1 MNYKDYYSTLGVGK
15 NATTD
20 EIKKAYRKLARK
32 YHPDVNPNDKAAEEK
47 FKEINEAYEVL
58 SDDDKRTKYDRFGAE
73 WQQYERAGGQSD
85 DFNWQ
90 NWGAQQPRGGSGQ
103 QYRTMSQEEYDQMF
117 GGSTRSRGG
126 RSTGS
131 GGFSDF
137 FDFMFGGSARQTGGF
152 SGPYEQD
159 IYGGNQAIRASLDME
174 HPIQI
179 TLEEALS
186 GTSRMLQY
194 ENGRRVEAKIPPGVK
209 TGSKVRLSGQGGRTD
224 GLAGDLYLT
233 VEVLPHPLFERD
245 GDNLKTTIDVDLFKA
260 LLGGK
265 VPVQS
270 LDRTV
275 NLNIP
280 AGTNNGKVFRL
291 SGLGMPKLRN
301 SGERGDLYAEVE
313 VDLPKNLT
321 DAERQKISEWQA
333 LRQES

>member
-15 NATTD
+15 NAGSD

-32 YHPDVNPNDKAAEEK
+32 YHPDVNPNDLKAEEK

-58 SDDDKRTKYDRFGAE
+58 SDEDKRSKYDRFGAE
-73 WQQYERAGGQSD
+73 WQQYERAGQSG

-90 NWGAQQPRGGSGQ
+90 DWGAAGRGAGGQ
-103 QYRTMSQEEYDQMF
+103 QYRTMTQEEFDQMF
-117 GGSTRSRGG
+117 GGGG
-126 RSTGS
+126 RSTGGRSS

-137 FDFMFGGSARQTGGF
+137 FDFMFGGSARRTGGF
-152 SGPYEQD
+152 SGPYAED
-159 IYGGNQAIRASLDME
+159 IYGGSQNIRQSLDME

-194 ENGRRVEAKIPPGVK
+194 EGGRRVEAKIPPGVK

-224 GLAGDLYLT
+224 GMAGDLYLT

-245 GDNLKTTIDVDLFKA
+245 GDDLKTTVDVDLFTA

-275 NLNIP
+275 NLTIP
-280 AGTNNGKVFRL
+280 AGTPNGKTFRL
-291 SGLGMPKLRN
+291 SGLGMPKLRK
-301 SGERGDLYAEVE
+301 SDERGDLYAEVE
-313 VDLPKNLT
+313 VDLPKNLSE
-321 DAERQKISEWQA
+321 AEREKVREWQA
-333 LRQES
+333 LRAE

>member
-15 NATTD
+15 NATSD

-32 YHPDVNPNDKAAEEK
+32 YHPDVNPNDKTAEEK

-58 SDDDKRTKYDRFGAE
+58 SDDEKRGKYDRFGAE
-73 WQQYERAGGQSD
+73 WQQYERAGQAG

-90 NWGAQQPRGGSGQ
+90 DWGAQPRGAGGQ
-103 QYRTMSQEEYDQMF
+103 QYRTMSPEEFEQMF
-117 GGSTRSRGG
+117 GGGGARTSGG
-126 RSTGS
+126 RSSG

-137 FDFMFGGSARQTGGF
+137 FDFMFGGSARRTGGF
-152 SGPYEQD
+152 SGPYAED
-159 IYGGNQAIRASLDME
+159 IYGGSQNIRQSLDME

-179 TLEEALS
+179 TLEEALA

-194 ENGRRVEAKIPPGVK
+194 EGGRRVEAKIPPGVR

-224 GLAGDLYLT
+224 GMSGDLYLT

-245 GDNLKTTIDVDLFKA
+245 GDDLRTTVDVDLFTA

-270 LDRTV
+270 LDKTV
-275 NLNIP
+275 NLTIP
-280 AGTNNGKVFRL
+280 PGTNNGKIFRL
-291 SGLGMPKLRN
+291 SGLGMPKLRK

-313 VDLPKNLT
+313 VDLPKNLS
-321 DAERQKISEWQA
+321 DAEREKVREWQA
-333 LRQES
+333 LRDE

>member
-32 YHPDVNPNDKAAEEK
+32 YHPDVNPNDSTAEEK

-58 SDDDKRTKYDRFGAE
+58 SDDDKRGKYDRFGAE
-73 WQQYERAGGQSD
+73 WQQYERAGEAG

-90 NWGAQQPRGGSGQ
+90 DWGAQPPRGGTGGQ
-103 QYRTMSQEEYDQMF
+103 QYRTMSQEEFDQMF
-117 GGSTRSRGG
+117 GGGARTTGG
-126 RSTGS
+126 RAGGS

-137 FDFMFGGSARQTGGF
+137 FDFMFGGSARRTGGF
-152 SGPYEQD
+152 SGPYAED
-159 IYGGNQAIRASLDME
+159 IYGGSQAIRQSLDME
-174 HPIQI
+174 HPVQI

-186 GTSRMLQY
+186 GTSRTLQY

-224 GLAGDLYLT
+224 GMSGDLYLT

-245 GDNLKTTIDVDLFKA
+245 GDDLKTIVDVDLFKA

-265 VPVQS
+265 VPVQA
-270 LDRTV
+270 LDKTV
-275 NLNIP
+275 NLTIP
-280 AGTNNGKVFRL
+280 AGTGNGKVFRL
-291 SGLGMPKLRN
+291 SGLGMPKLRK

-313 VDLPKNLT
+313 VELPKNLS
-321 DAERQKISEWQA
+321 DAEREKVLEWQA
-333 LRQES
+333 LREE

>member
-32 YHPDVNPNDKAAEEK
+32 YHPDVNPNDKTAEEK
-47 FKEINEAYEVL
+47 FKDINEAYEVL
-58 SDDDKRTKYDRFGAE
+58 SDEEKRGKYDRFGAE
-73 WQQYERAGGQSD
+73 WQQYERGGQAEDFDWQQWGARPGGASGAGGA
-85 DFNWQ
+85 
-90 NWGAQQPRGGSGQ
+90 G
-103 QYRTMSQEEYDQMF
+103 YRTMSQEEFEQMF
-117 GGSTRSRGG
+117 GGGGARSTGG
-126 RSTGS
+126 RSA

-137 FDFMFGGSARQTGGF
+137 FDFMFGGSARRTGGF
-152 SGPYEQD
+152 SGPYAED
-159 IYGGNQAIRASLDME
+159 IYGGSQAMRQSLDME
-174 HPIQI
+174 HPVQI

-224 GLAGDLYLT
+224 GMSGDLYLT

-245 GDNLKTTIDVDLFKA
+245 GDDLKTTIDVDLFKA

-270 LDRTV
+270 LDKMV
-275 NLNIP
+275 NLTIP
-280 AGTNNGKVFRL
+280 PGTGNGKVFRL
-291 SGLGMPKLRN
+291 SGLGMPKLRK
-301 SGERGDLYAEVE
+301 SDERGDLYAEVE
-313 VDLPKNLT
+313 VELPKDLS
-321 DAERQKISEWQA
+321 DAEREKVREWQA
-333 LRQES
+333 MREA